1 MDLQEFK
8 TKKLAYEELLKVTT
22 LPVREATQEDT
33 NRHDPSNTVI
43 VDRSIKTLFL
53 AYLKE
58 NEKAILE
65 TLKNMALAQLKADK
79 AAMLLTIEA
88 EISTIKKE
96 IL

>member
-1 MDLQEFK
+1 MELQEFK
-8 TKKLAYEELLKVTT
+8 AKKLAYDELVKVAT

-33 NRHDPSNTVI
+33 NRHDTAAQII
-43 VDRSIKTLFL
+43 VSGPVKKLLL

-65 TLKNMALAQLKADK
+65 TLKNMALTQLKADK
-79 AAMLLTIEA
+79 AAMVLAVET
-88 EISTIKKE
+88 EIATLKKE

>member
-22 LPVREATQEDT
+22 LPVREATQEDM
-33 NRHDPSNTVI
+33 NRHDISSQLI
-43 VDRSIKTLFL
+43 VDGSIKKLLL

-58 NEKAILE
+58 NEKTILE
-65 TLKNMALAQLKADK
+65 AIKSNALTQLKADK
-79 AAMLLTIEA
+79 AAMVLAVET
-88 EISTIKKE
+88 EIATLKKE

>member
-22 LPVREATQEDT
+22 LPVREATQEDM
-33 NRHDPSNTVI
+33 NRHDISSQLI
-43 VDRSIKTLFL
+43 VDGSIKKLLLT
-53 AYLKE
+53 YLKE

-65 TLKNMALAQLKADK
+65 ALKSKALTQLKADK
-79 AAMLLTIEA
+79 AAMVLAVET
-88 EISTIKKE
+88 EIATIKKE

>member
-22 LPVREATQEDT
+22 LPVREATQEDV
-33 NRHDPSNTVI
+33 NRHDTASQII
-43 VDRSIKTLFL
+43 VDPSIKKSLL

-58 NEKAILE
+58 NEKTILE
-65 TLKNMALAQLKADK
+65 ALKSKALTQLKADK
-79 AAMLLTIEA
+79 AAMVLAVET
-88 EISTIKKE
+88 EIATLKKE

>member
-8 TKKLAYEELLKVTT
+8 AKKLAYDELLKVTT
-22 LPVREATQEDT
+22 LPVREASQEDV
-33 NRHDPSNTVI
+33 NRHDTNSQLI
-43 VDRSIKTLFL
+43 VDPSIKKLLL

>member
-8 TKKLAYEELLKVTT
+8 TKKLAYEELLKVTA
-22 LPVREATQEDT
+22 LPVREATQEDM
-33 NRHDPSNTVI
+33 NRHDISSQLI
-43 VDRSIKTLFL
+43 VDGSIKKSLL
-53 AYLKE
+53 DYLKE
-58 NEKAILE
+58 NEKTILE
-65 TLKNMALAQLKADK
+65 ALKSKALDQLKADK

>member
-22 LPVREATQEDT
+22 LPVREPSQEDV
-33 NRHDPSNTVI
+33 NRHDISSQII
-43 VDRSIKTLFL
+43 VSGSVKKLLL

-65 TLKNMALAQLKADK
+65 ALKSKALTQLKADK
-79 AAMLLTIEA
+79 AAMVLAVET
-88 EISTIKKE
+88 EIATLKKE

>member
-33 NRHDPSNTVI
+33 NRHDTASQII
-43 VDRSIKTLFL
+43 VDPSIKKLLL

-58 NEKAILE
+58 NEKTILE
-65 TLKNMALAQLKADK
+65 AMKSKALTQLKADK
-79 AAMLLTIEA
+79 AAMVLAVET
-88 EISTIKKE
+88 EIATLKKE